1 MVTLITL
8 GYIGIVVLAFKFM
21 KIKVTPASI
30 GVFAV
35 LGVFILGGVIVV
47 WKFSAPMTG
56 KMTVKRNIVALL
68 AAQDSKEL
76 ISKIYVPS
84 NQLVKKGTPLYE
96 YDKRPNQF
104 ALDQL
109 VAQLAASQ
117 QGISELE
124 AAVEVAAASVETAQA
139 NAVYSKAQFD
149 TAAGINKDN
158 PAAIAQLKVTVAEK
172 TYAASQA
179 AVEVALASQ
188 KEAEFALV
196 SAKQAIK
203 ATEAQ
208 VGTAK
213 LNLEQNVV
221 KAPADGYIMN
231 MQAIEGTMG
240 TTVIARQQASFMDMT
255 GTVVAA
261 VLPMNLVENVAP
273 GDPVDIAFKS
283 LPGQIATG
291 KVDQVVEYTGEGQ
304 LDMTGVLPT
313 AKSIGS
319 KGMLVVRI
327 VLDDQELAKQLPLGG
342 AGTTAIYTKFA
353 QPFHLISKITVRIK
367 SWMYYVPI

>member
-1 MVTLITL
+1 MLTLIIL
-8 GYIGIVVLAFKFM
+8 GYIGIVVLAYKVI
-21 KIKVTPASI
+21 KLKVTPSSIAVFAVI
-30 GVFAV
+30 GVFV
-35 LGVFILGGVIVV
+35 LGGVAAT
-47 WKFSAPMTG
+47 WKFSAPLTG
-56 KMTVKRNIVALL
+56 KMTVKRNVIPLL
-68 AAQDSKEL
+68 AAQNSKEL
-76 ISKIYVPS
+76 ISKIHVPS

-96 YDKRPNQF
+96 YDTRPNQY

-109 VAQLAASQ
+109 TAQLAALQ

-124 AAVEVAAASVETAQA
+124 AALEVAAATVESAQA
-139 NAVYSKAQFD
+139 KEIYSQAQLK
-149 TAAGINKDN
+149 TAEGINKDN
-158 PAAIAQLKVTVAEK
+158 PAAIAQLKVTVAK
-172 TYAASQA
+172 KSYAASQA
-179 AVEVALASQ
+179 AVEVALSSQ
-188 KEAEFALV
+188 KEAEFTLT
-196 SAKQAIK
+196 SAKQKIK

-208 VGTAK
+208 VGTAR

-240 TTVIARQQASFMDMT
+240 TTVLARQQASFMDMT
-255 GTVVAA
+255 QTVVAA
-261 VLPMNLVENVAP
+261 VLPMNLVEHIAP
-273 GDPVDIAFKS
+273 GDPVEIAFKS

-304 LDMTGVLPT
+304 LDMTGVVPI

-327 VLDDQELAKQLPLGG
+327 VLDDPELAKRLPLGG

-353 QPFHLISKITVRIK
+353 QPFHIITKITVRIK
-367 SWMYYVPI
+367 AWMNYVPI

>member
-1 MVTLITL
+1 M
-8 GYIGIVVLAFKFM
+8 
-21 KIKVTPASI
+21 
-30 GVFAV
+30 
-35 LGVFILGGVIVV
+35 
-47 WKFSAPMTG
+47 
-56 KMTVKRNIVALL
+56 
-68 AAQDSKEL
+68 
-76 ISKIYVPS
+76 
-84 NQLVKKGTPLYE
+84 
-96 YDKRPNQF
+96 
-104 ALDQL
+104 
-109 VAQLAASQ
+109 
-117 QGISELE
+117 
-124 AAVEVAAASVETAQA
+124 EVARQ
-139 NAVYSKAQFD
+139 
-149 TAAGINKDN
+149 
-158 PAAIAQLKVTVAEK
+158 
-172 TYAASQA
+172 TYATPHKLGWKQ
-179 AVEVALASQ
+179 ALAQ
-188 KEAEFALV
+188 KAGGGIRPA

-240 TTVIARQQASFMDMT
+240 TTVLTRNQASFMDMT
-255 GTVVAA
+255 ETVVAA
-261 VLPMNLVENVAP
+261 VLPMNLVAHIAP
-273 GDPVDIAFKS
+273 GDPVEIAFKS

-304 LDMTGVLPT
+304 LDMTGVVPI

-353 QPFHLISKITVRIK
+353 QPFHIITKITVRIK
-367 SWMYYVPI
+367 AWMNYVPI

>member
-1 MVTLITL
+1 
-8 GYIGIVVLAFKFM
+8 
-21 KIKVTPASI
+21 
-30 GVFAV
+30 
-35 LGVFILGGVIVV
+35 
-47 WKFSAPMTG
+47 MTG
-56 KMTVKRNIVALL
+56 KMTVKRNVIALL
-68 AAQDSKEL
+68 AAVDSKEL
-76 ISKIYVPS
+76 ISKIYVPQ
-84 NQLVKKGTPLYE
+84 NQLVKKGTPLFE
-96 YDKRPNQF
+96 YDTRPNQY

-109 VAQLAASQ
+109 TAQLAASR

-124 AAVEVAAASVETAQA
+124 AAVEVAAASVEAAQA
-139 NAVYSKAQFD
+139 KETYSKAQLE
-149 TAAGINKDN
+149 TAEGINKDN

-172 TYAASQA
+172 SYTASQA
-179 AVEVALASQ
+179 AVEVALATQ
-188 KEAEFALV
+188 KEAVFALV

-208 VGTAK
+208 IGTAK

-240 TTVIARQQASFMDMT
+240 TTVITRNQASFMDMT
-255 GTVVAA
+255 ETIVAA
-261 VLPMNLVENVAP
+261 VLPMNLVAHIAP
-273 GDPVDIAFKS
+273 GDPVEIAFKS
-283 LPGQIATG
+283 LPGQIAMG
-291 KVDQVVEYTGEGQ
+291 KVDRVVEYTGEGQ
-304 LDMTGVLPT
+304 LDMTGVVPE

-353 QPFHLISKITVRIK
+353 QQFHIITKITVRIK
-367 SWMYYVPI
+367 AWMNYVPI

>member
-1 MVTLITL
+1 
-8 GYIGIVVLAFKFM
+8 
-21 KIKVTPASI
+21 
-30 GVFAV
+30 
-35 LGVFILGGVIVV
+35 
-47 WKFSAPMTG
+47 
-56 KMTVKRNIVALL
+56 
-68 AAQDSKEL
+68 
-76 ISKIYVPS
+76 
-84 NQLVKKGTPLYE
+84 
-96 YDKRPNQF
+96 
-104 ALDQL
+104 
-109 VAQLAASQ
+109 
-117 QGISELE
+117 
-124 AAVEVAAASVETAQA
+124 
-139 NAVYSKAQFD
+139 
-149 TAAGINKDN
+149 
-158 PAAIAQLKVTVAEK
+158 
-172 TYAASQA
+172 
-179 AVEVALASQ
+179 
-188 KEAEFALV
+188 
-196 SAKQAIK
+196 
-203 ATEAQ
+203 
-208 VGTAK
+208 
-213 LNLEQNVV
+213 
-221 KAPADGYIMN
+221 MN

-353 QPFHLISKITVRIK
+353 QPFHVISKITVRIK